1 MNLSKPSSPSVGDAP
16 GLLYAGFNQDFG
28 CFAAGLDSGFRI
40 YNCDPLKEKM
50 RKGRRISYFEMIA
63 ILEFISYYLDPVYI
77 YYYKYLNFYLL

>member
-1 MNLSKPSSPSVGDAP
+1 MNLSKPSSSSSVVDVP

-50 RKGRRISYFEMIA
+50 RKGKTGIF
-63 ILEFISYYLDPVYI
+63 F
-77 YYYKYLNFYLL
+77 LNENQL